1 MNLFLT
7 DLNHLLGAVIPLK
20 DRPDFNYANFQTRSS
35 GFQPTQQSR
44 IHRPQGDAQNF
55 SRLEFHD
62 PQAPHYPYASEPNQR
77 YLERSCTNEP
87 DQHYCERPYTCEHE
101 QQYFEEEENPER
113 YTEGFNDGGD
123 IYGESVWT
131 PPFIQVSQE
140 DYISIVTHLYSP
152 LLPYL
157 AHEEPKAVLL
167 HSATNGDFVPNYH
180 NDPDEI
186 CDHTTV
192 DDAINRPQFSSD
204 PVSESSSNNSQEVS
218 PEIVQPD
225 QQEPKFDMANYSAT
239 DVDHWASPLSA
250 KQFVHLCLMGSAAQ
264 NESSKQYEISHIDQ
278 PTQVSTQDN
287 CSRSPQQSKQW
298 SVTFNNQDEYINYK
312 PGNIDHPNLHPF
324 ETGDEDQASYYT
336 SDNSFC
342 NGSESSDGLDHNDK
356 ADFDN
361 LHNNDPVFDGNGGGG
376 LDSYDDG
383 GGYGDCDD
391 GGGYGDGND
400 GGGYEDFDEG
410 GGYEDFNDG
419 GGYEV
424 FDDGGCGLDYD

>member
-1 MNLFLT
+1 MILKLPTIHTPLNPTSDTLKDPAPMNLTSITVKDHTPVSTSSNTLKKRRT
-7 DLNHLLGAVIPLK
+7 LK
-20 DRPDFNYANFQTRSS
+20 DIQKVLMMGAISM
-35 GFQPTQQSR
+35 
-44 IHRPQGDAQNF
+44 
-55 SRLEFHD
+55 
-62 PQAPHYPYASEPNQR
+62 
-77 YLERSCTNEP
+77 
-87 DQHYCERPYTCEHE
+87 
-101 QQYFEEEENPER
+101 ENR
-113 YTEGFNDGGD
+113 
-123 IYGESVWT
+123 
-131 PPFIQVSQE
+131 
-140 DYISIVTHLYSP
+140 
-152 LLPYL
+152 
-157 AHEEPKAVLL
+157 EEPKAVLL